1 MSNKTFYISG
11 ELCHS
16 EGNERLNINQ
26 HGKLKETRTMVL
38 EERRVTVTE
47 IA

>member
-16 EGNERLNINQ
+16 EGKERLNINQ
-26 HGKLKETRTMVL
+26 WW
-38 EERRVTVTE
+38 
-47 IA
+47 